1 MKTVGALTVLFSAAV
16 LLPACVVEPTD
27 VASTRDDAI
36 TAKSGIDLR
45 GTGSDSD
52 LKIAVK
58 YKVDHDKWSG
68 WNAYLPHAYVT
79 RKGNKAFNCYC
90 NIGGAISVA
99 DHTATLSCTKFDAD
113 VTDEESIDF
122 EVAVHNGDF
131 SLENVVLHGSKLA
144 AELQT
149 LTGGDPQASR
159 ALTAKK
165 DPSDPLANPFAA
177 ARVTEDVLSS
187 LVGTSV
193 YSETMGKDRPILRFE
208 YSMNEYFV
216 IGGLAYFIANGIDN
230 NAFGFSPL
238 VEDYHP
244 EKGLVSAETL
254 KQRAMGGFTTAPKCE
269 TSGPIGSVANPGPS
283 IDNAMSPLGG
293 PSFGL
298 SDEVELSKV
307 PSVVVAELEKGAAE
321 IEARSFE
328 GTDYSA
334 SVNGYYAIH
343 RSCSDS
349 TIVAYVVWGGG
360 AGEPDYQDGVV
371 IGVNLQGKR
380 IYEQEDS
387 G

>member
-1 MKTVGALTVLFSAAV
+1 L
-16 LLPACVVEPTD
+16 
-27 VASTRDDAI
+27 DA
-36 TAKSGIDLR
+36 
-45 GTGSDSD
+45 
-52 LKIAVK
+52 
-58 YKVDHDKWSG
+58 G

-79 RKGNKAFNCYC
+79 RKGEKAFNCYC
-90 NIGGAISVA
+90 NLDGAISTAEHAATLHCTKYGPDVA
-99 DHTATLSCTKFDAD
+99 DDQTLDFD
-113 VTDEESIDF
+113 VSM
-122 EVAVHNGDF
+122 HNGDF
-131 SLENVVLHGSKLA
+131 SLEHVVLEGNALA
-144 AELQT
+144 AQLQT
-149 LTGGDPQASR
+149 LTGGHTRSSW

-177 ARVTEDVLSS
+177 ARVVESVLTT
-187 LVGTSV
+187 LIGTSV
-193 YSETMGKDRPILRFE
+193 YSEAMQKDRPIFRFE
-208 YSMNEYFV
+208 YGMSEYFV
-216 IGGLAYFIANGIDN
+216 IGGSAYFTANGTDN
-230 NAFGFSPL
+230 NIFGFSPL

-244 EKGLVSAETL
+244 EKGLVSTATL
-254 KQRAMGGFTTAPKCE
+254 KQRAIAGFTTAPTCT
-269 TSGPIGSVANPGPS
+269 TSGPAGSVTNPGPS
-283 IDNAMSPLGG
+283 IDNAISPLGG